1 MSPTTTEFTSSWPA
15 RWWYASATQVPD
27 DADRSQ
33 QAERLEH
40 MKCEFLVAQQRRR
53 DKSARA
59 ADRPVDPDHESPI
72 TDQRADTPSPPAA
85 VGTLEPRN

>member
-1 MSPTTTEFTSSWPA
+1 MRTTLDSSSWPG
-15 RWWYASATQVPD
+15 RWCQASMMNVSA

-40 MKCEFLVAQQRRR
+40 MKSEFLVAQQRRR

>member
-1 MSPTTTEFTSSWPA
+1 MMNV
-15 RWWYASATQVPD
+15 SA

-33 QAERLEH
+33 QAERLEQ
-40 MKCEFLVAQQRRR
+40 MRSEFLVAQQRRR
-53 DKSARA
+53 DKSTRA
-59 ADRPVDPDHESPI
+59 ADRPADPDHESPS